1 MRMQLVMC
9 GMNEILAK
17 VRHSEMSI
25 VLGMN
30 KVNLASQ
37 LLR

>member
-1 MRMQLVMC
+1 MQLVMY
-9 GMNEILAK
+9 GMNEISAK
-17 VRHSEMSI
+17 IRHSEMSI

-37 LLR
+37 LFR